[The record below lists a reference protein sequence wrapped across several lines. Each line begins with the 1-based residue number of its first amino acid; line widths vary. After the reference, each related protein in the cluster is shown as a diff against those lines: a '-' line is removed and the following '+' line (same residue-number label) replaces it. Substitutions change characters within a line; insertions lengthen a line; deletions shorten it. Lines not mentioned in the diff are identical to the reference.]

1 MILAHKLSPTA
12 LNQFNLTFNFRSS
25 TMMKGGMAN
34 MMKQAQQMQ
43 ANMQKAQAELA
54 NVDVEGIA
62 SNGLV
67 KVTMAC
73 NNVVKRVAIDD
84 SVMDDKETLED
95 LLVIALKDATAKAEA
110 TSSARMANYMP
121 AGMKLPF

>member
-1 MILAHKLSPTA
+1 
-12 LNQFNLTFNFRSS
+12 
-25 TMMKGGMAN
+25 MKGGMGN

-67 KVTMAC
+67 KVTMSC
-73 NNVVKRVAIDD
+73 SNQVKRVTLDD

-95 LLVIALKDATAKAEA
+95 LLVIALKDATTKAEA

-121 AGMKLPF
+121 SGMKLPF

>member
-1 MILAHKLSPTA
+1 
-12 LNQFNLTFNFRSS
+12 
-25 TMMKGGMAN
+25 MMRGGMGN

-54 NVDVEGIA
+54 NIDVEGIA

-67 KVTMAC
+67 KVTMSC
-73 NNVVKRVAIDD
+73 SNQVKRITLDD

>member
-1 MILAHKLSPTA
+1 
-12 LNQFNLTFNFRSS
+12 
-25 TMMKGGMAN
+25 MKGGMGN

-54 NVDVEGIA
+54 STEVEGSA

-67 KVTMAC
+67 KITMTC
-73 NNVVKRVAIDD
+73 NHDVKRVVIDE

-95 LLVIALKDATAKAEA
+95 LVLLALKDAKAKAEA
-110 TSSARMANYMP
+110 TSNARMSAVMP
-121 AGMKLPF
+121 AGFKMPF

>member
-1 MILAHKLSPTA
+1 
-12 LNQFNLTFNFRSS
+12 
-25 TMMKGGMAN
+25 MMKGGMGN

-54 NVDVEGIA
+54 NIDVEGVA

-73 NNVVKRVAIDD
+73 NNVVKRVTLDD
-84 SVMDDKETLED
+84 RVMDDKETLED

-121 AGMKLPF
+121 AGMKMPF

>member
-1 MILAHKLSPTA
+1 
-12 LNQFNLTFNFRSS
+12 
-25 TMMKGGMAN
+25 MMKGGMGN
-34 MMKQAQQMQ
+34 LMKQAQQMQ
-43 ANMQKAQAELA
+43 ANMQKAQEELA
-54 NVDVEGIA
+54 NVMVEGVA
-62 SNGLV
+62 ANGLV
-67 KVTMAC
+67 KVQMSC
-73 NNVVKRVAIDD
+73 RNEVKRISLDD

>member
-1 MILAHKLSPTA
+1 
-12 LNQFNLTFNFRSS
+12 
-25 TMMKGGMAN
+25 MMKGGMGN
-34 MMKQAQQMQ
+34 LMKQAQQMQ

-67 KVTMAC
+67 KVLMNC
-73 NNVVKRVAIDD
+73 RNEVKRVSIDD
-84 SVMDDKETLED
+84 SVMDDRETLED
-95 LLVIALKDATAKAEA
+95 LIVIALKDAAQKVEA
-110 TSSARMANYMP
+110 TSSARMSGMMP